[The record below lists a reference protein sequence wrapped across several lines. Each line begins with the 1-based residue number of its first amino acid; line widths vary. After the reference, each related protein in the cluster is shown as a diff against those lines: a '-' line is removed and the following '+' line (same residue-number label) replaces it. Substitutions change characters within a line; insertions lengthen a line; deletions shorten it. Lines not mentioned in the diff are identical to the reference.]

1 MSARETH
8 SCFGME
14 KNSTDLRSK
23 KRKKNVLFFFQPKS
37 GFYLRALLSA
47 STPPATRIPSSSSS
61 LNHTSLLYIVTLN
74 KKQDLESSCV
84 SNMHHMIYLLSLLSF
99 QHVTSLT
106 FPDRYSV
113 GVQRERKCGAQIW
126 VAGKRKCEI
135 KGGEWSEPRLI
146 NTIVLT
152 CAAAIMGPEFCLTM
166 KVCWKLEAGYKIWKR
181 FKIFWLVK
189 RFQKIL
195 LLLCIAHSV
204 L

>member
-23 KRKKNVLFFFQPKS
+23 KERKSIFFPAKKC
-37 GFYLRALLSA
+37 FYLRALLSA

-113 GVQRERKCGAQIW
+113 RAQWERKCGAQIW

-135 KGGEWSEPRLI
+135 KGGEWSHVWSTPLFSHVPPLLWDQ
-146 NTIVLT
+146 NFVWQ
-152 CAAAIMGPEFCLTM
+152 
-166 KVCWKLEAGYKIWKR
+166 WKCVGN
-181 FKIFWLVK
+181 
-189 RFQKIL
+189 
-195 LLLCIAHSV
+195 
-204 L
+204 